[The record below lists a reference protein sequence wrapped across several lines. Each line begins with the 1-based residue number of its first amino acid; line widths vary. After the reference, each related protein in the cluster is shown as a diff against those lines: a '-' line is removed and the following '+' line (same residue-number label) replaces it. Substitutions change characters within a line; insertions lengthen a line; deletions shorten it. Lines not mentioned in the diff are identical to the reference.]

1 MIYPTMTGDP
11 LKMFSELVHRKMST
25 QTASLV
31 PSSDTPTGVLPLVS
45 VTLTG
50 VLVQVLSE
58 APPGGLRIRASETP
72 GVVPQ
77 LIGIGRAS
85 VLLHAQLVL
94 LLLRAGLHLQPVA
107 PVASDPL
114 TGLVHEIGPHHLPLA
129 LLASELQRRLV
140 SERAEYNPSAL
151 TNKNL
156 HLKYRE
162 NNKLPRK
169 IPL

>member
-1 MIYPTMTGDP
+1 MSDTMTGEP
-11 LKMFSELVHRKMST
+11 LKKLSGLDCRKST
-25 QTASLV
+25 PTVGLI
-31 PSSDTPTGVLPLVS
+31 PSSEAPTGVLPLVS

-50 VLVQVLSE
+50 VLVLMLSE
-58 APPGGLRIRASETP
+58 APPGGLRIGASETP

-77 LIGIGRAS
+77 LIGKGRAS

-114 TGLVHEIGPHHLPLA
+114 TGLVHEIGHHHLPIA
-129 LLASELQRRLV
+129 LLASELLRRLV
-140 SERAEYNPSAL
+140 SERAQWSHLAL
-151 TNKNL
+151 TTKNL

-162 NNKLPRK
+162 NNNLPRM